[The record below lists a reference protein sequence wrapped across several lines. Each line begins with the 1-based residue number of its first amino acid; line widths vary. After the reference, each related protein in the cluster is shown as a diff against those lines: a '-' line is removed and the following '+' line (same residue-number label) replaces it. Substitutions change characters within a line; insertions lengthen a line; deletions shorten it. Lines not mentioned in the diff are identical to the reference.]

1 MTFKTRKRGK
11 KEKRLDIYQSEWIG
25 CCIEA
30 RNRNNGK
37 EITKIHKIFECFF
50 TCLPGFL
57 VCLFFFFL
65 NPLASL

>member
-37 EITKIHKIFECFF
+37 EITKIHKIFECFLLVYQVF
-50 TCLPGFL
+50 WFVCFL
-57 VCLFFFFL
+57 FFL
-65 NPLASL
+65 NPLGSL